1 MEPRLIVAALAI
13 LLLTACT
20 TAGSFCEVSAPIRP
34 STEDHLTEGTARQL
48 LVHNQFGATTC
59 GWRP

>member
-1 MEPRLIVAALAI
+1 MEPRLMLAALAI

-20 TAGSFCEVSAPIRP
+20 TTGSFCDVSAPIRP
-34 STEDHLTEGTARQL
+34 STTDQLTEGTARQL